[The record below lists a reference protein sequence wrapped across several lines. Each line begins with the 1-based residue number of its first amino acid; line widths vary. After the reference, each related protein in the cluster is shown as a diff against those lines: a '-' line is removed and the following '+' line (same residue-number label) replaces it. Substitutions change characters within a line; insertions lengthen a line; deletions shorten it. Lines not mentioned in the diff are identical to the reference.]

1 MFKAVIIES
10 ASLRATS
17 EVHEA
22 LADAGCVDIEALSID
37 AAVQL
42 VTQRPSD
49 LPDVVVM
56 HVDSKA
62 MPRLHDLARSDRD
75 LPIVAICDEQDIDA
89 VHLAGATEAVTRPL
103 RQRELVGRIRSAVR
117 SRTEARH
124 RSTRERRMSDTIVE
138 LQREK
143 HDLERLVCVDS
154 LTGVANR
161 RHALS
166 LLAAEW
172 RRSGREHQP
181 LGLVMIDLDC
191 FHSFNEQYGHLGG
204 DRCLQLACE
213 AMVKCLRRPSD
224 YLGRYGG
231 EEFIAVLPNTDAV
244 GAKIVAERLR
254 ACVEALAIPHAASQ
268 CARVVTITAGF
279 ASLHVT
285 ADISMDRLIAAAD
298 AALLRAKTQGRNRID
313 GDAPL
318 MRPAR
323 VSAHRWQRFEPVVV
337 DPWFAD
343 RIPAFLSEAHEG
355 ARRIAE
361 VLCTDDPLKI
371 ARITG
376 LLRSRAKDL
385 CLPLVEQLVTE
396 LHKAASASD
405 LTAAQHAVDELVE
418 YVTHVQVIYRRPA
431 AQMPAIAATS
441 R

>member
-10 ASLRATS
+10 EQATS
-17 EVHEA
+17 EVVHEA

-37 AAVQL
+37 AAVEL
-42 VTQRPSD
+42 VTHRTN
-49 LPDVVVM
+49 LPDVLVM
-56 HVDSKA
+56 YVDGKA
-62 MPRLHDLARSDRD
+62 MPRLHDLARADRD

-89 VHLAGATEAVTRPL
+89 VHLAGATESVTRPL
-103 RQRELVGRIRSAVR
+103 RRRELIGRIRCAVR

-124 RSTRERRMSDTIVE
+124 RATQERRMSDTIVA

-143 HDLERLVCVDS
+143 HDLERLVCVDA

-172 RRSGREHQP
+172 RRSSREHQP

-191 FHSFNEQYGHLGG
+191 FHSFNEHYGHLGG
-204 DRCLQLACE
+204 DRCLQLVCE

-254 ACVEALAIPHAASQ
+254 ACVEGLVIPHEASQ

-279 ASLHVT
+279 ASLRVT
-285 ADISMDRLIAAAD
+285 TDISMDRLIAAAD
-298 AALLRAKTQGRNRID
+298 GALMRAKTQGRNRIE

-323 VSAHRWQRFEPVVV
+323 VSAQRWQRFEPVVA

-355 ARRIAE
+355 ARQIAE
-361 VLCTDDPLKI
+361 ALRSDEPLQI
-371 ARITG
+371 ARIAG

-385 CLPLVEQLVTE
+385 CLPLVEQLVTD
-396 LHKAASASD
+396 LQKAATASD
-405 LTAAQHAVDELVE
+405 VAAARHAVDELVE
-418 YVTHVQVIYRRPA
+418 YVTHVQVIYRRA
-431 AQMPAIAATS
+431 ATQMPAIAATS
-441 R
+441 